1 MTIAAEATEANGVL
15 LVAECRRCL
24 AIGVKMDAPFIKM
37 ALALAESCTTN
48 SLTARADI
56 TPSNLVDGRN
66 TAEVVVI
73 T

>member
-1 MTIAAEATEANGVL
+1 MTIAAEATEANGIL

-24 AIGVKMDAPFIKM
+24 QLGVDMKAPYVKM

-48 SLTARADI
+48 SLTARVDI
-56 TPSNLVDGRN
+56 VPDNPVDGRN
-66 TAEVVVI
+66 TAEVLVI

>member
-1 MTIAAEATEANGVL
+1 MTIAAEATEANGIL

-24 AIGVKMDAPFIKM
+24 QLGVNMTARFIKM

-48 SLTARADI
+48 SLTGRADI
-56 TPSNLVDGRN
+56 TPDNPVDGRN